1 MNLSKAEIL
10 RFGVSNPLF
19 KAVLV
24 GLSCILITNQALGKK
39 TNQALVEDPFDSASG
54 GATLTRA
61 TRENVVLSNPA
72 LMPYGGKFHR
82 WVGTQFTL
90 LTNRESIDFVQSLAG
105 QGSSSGDE
113 GSTSGPADFIERV
126 FDTPI
131 HAGIQNI
138 TSYTTNNF
146 GLGLFTRTEMD
157 IQAREFGEFGM
168 PELRFGVDAYLG
180 AAAGFGLRIVP
191 FLSVGITVKYLLVA
205 EPDIAVSLLDTT
217 RIQELSDP
225 AALQEAAS
233 YGTGMGYDVGALL
246 FVQGRVVDYRLALK
260 VDDVGGTEFSG
271 TQDPFKQT
279 IHAGTSLTFHSSADA
294 LHLALDYRDIQGAYE
309 EPMFKRIYAGTRL
322 SIRQYVGLA
331 AGLYQGYPSYGVRL
345 DLLLFKLGASV
356 YTRELGQYPGENP
369 RNLYQIYFMTGF

>member
-1 MNLSKAEIL
+1 LSLSKIEKLRIAVANLLL
-10 RFGVSNPLF
+10 RFLL
-19 KAVLV
+19 VLLGIV
-24 GLSCILITNQALGKK
+24 QVPNEAFGKK
-39 TNQALVEDPFDSASG
+39 TNQAIVEDPYDSASG
-54 GATLTRA
+54 GASLTRA

-105 QGSSSGDE
+105 QGSSSDE
-113 GSTSGPADFIERV
+113 ASSSGPAEFIERV

-146 GLGLFTRTEMD
+146 GLGVFARTEMD

-180 AAAGFGLRIVP
+180 AAAGFGLRIVR
-191 FLSVGITVKYLLVA
+191 FLSVGVTAKYLLVA
-205 EPDIAVSLLDTT
+205 EPDIAVSLLDAT

-225 AALQEAAS
+225 AALQDAAS
-233 YGTGMGYDVGALL
+233 YGMGMGYDLGALL
-246 FVQGRVVDYRLALK
+246 FLQGRIVDYRLALK

-279 IHAGTSLTFHSSADA
+279 IHAGTSLTFHNSADA

-309 EPMFKRIYAGTRL
+309 EPIFKRIYTGARL
-322 SIRQYVGLA
+322 SIRQYVGIA

-345 DLLLFKLGASV
+345 DLLLFKLGATA